1 MSVRIERPADFVA
14 ELVMDRPEAMNAI
27 STDQARAIGDA
38 CDALAADDDIRV
50 VIVSSAVDRAFCVG
64 ADLKERA
71 GFSHDDLREQRPITR
86 RAYGGV
92 LNLPMPTVAAVDGFA
107 LGGGCELALSCD
119 LIVASESAVFAL
131 PEVGVGLIPGG
142 GGTPLLSRRVGWNAA
157 ADLIFTTRRV
167 SADEAF
173 RIGLADRVAAPGA
186 ARDTAVELA
195 TTIAAHSP
203 VGLRQ
208 AKIALR
214 RGFDTDLASGMEI
227 EDAAWAA
234 TAFSADRVEGIAAFT
249 EKRRP
254 RWPGSPAGSDPSP
267 RPR

>member
-1 MSVRIERPADFVA
+1 MSVRIERPSEFVA

-27 STDQARAIGDA
+27 STEQARAIGDA
-38 CDALAADDDIRV
+38 CAELAADEGIRAV
-50 VIVSSAVDRAFCVG
+50 VLSSAVDRAFSVG

-71 GFSHDDLREQRPITR
+71 RFSNDDLREQRPITR

-92 LNLPMPTVAAVDGFA
+92 LNLPMPTVAAVDGYA

-119 LIVASESAVFAL
+119 LIVASDAAVFAL
-131 PEVGVGLIPGG
+131 PEVGVGLVPGG
-142 GGTPLLSRRVGWNAA
+142 GGTQLLSRRVGWNAA

-167 SADEAF
+167 AGDEAF
-173 RIGLADRVAAPGA
+173 RIGLADRLTAAGEAHGA
-186 ARDTAVELA
+186 AVELA

-214 RGFDTDLASGMEI
+214 RGFDTDLASGLEI

-254 RWPGSPAGSDPSP
+254 HWPGSPADAGPSP